1 MALKDRS
8 LDVVF
13 EEVCIEKRG
22 EGPRTE
28 FWDIFSISEVRVRR
42 RTSKVGEKSGQRAVS
57 WKSSEEII
65 LRRRIGC
72 AEGLD

>member
-22 EGPRTE
+22 EGHRTE
-28 FWDIFSISEVRVRR
+28 FWDIFSISEVRG
-42 RTSKVGEKSGQRAVS
+42 GEQAK
-57 WKSSEEII
+57 
-65 LRRRIGC
+65 
-72 AEGLD
+72 